1 MKGCIVGNSHLAA
14 LKLGWKEIAHD
25 FPKIELDFFGSHR
38 DSMMR
43 TEVRDGR
50 LVALDAGVRSKLQMT
65 GGAPEIE
72 LARYDFFA
80 IVGMGFGLH
89 PALAIFESHAIP
101 SFQAGDRQV
110 ISEAAFADAMSDSLR
125 GSTAGHIYWLLYT
138 ETSAPILIIPQ
149 PLNAEG
155 ILSSVRRGVIYK
167 KINRLGIE
175 KQISDIYA
183 SASLA
188 ALSGHTDI
196 IYQPPETVTSHIF
209 TKDIYSDGSVRLNQ
223 ALDRQHSEA
232 DHAHMNARYGQ
243 VMLRE
248 MIARINAAGIAPK
261 SASHTEGSSPA
272 AGERRVM
279 DKPVPATALTAK
291 VNAARQERKHKKSQK
306 SGQSGEREKK
316 PKSLWRRIKR
326 KLLRRGP

>member
-50 LVALDAGVRSKLQMT
+50 LVAFDSKVRSKLKMT
-65 GGAPEIE
+65 GGHHNID
-72 LARYDFFA
+72 LARYDFFV

-89 PALAIFESHAIP
+89 PTLAILDTHSVPAIR
-101 SFQAGDRQV
+101 SKHHHL
-110 ISEAAFADAMSDSLR
+110 ISDAALADAMCDVLR

-138 ETSAPILIIPQ
+138 HTTVPIFIVPQ
-149 PLNAEG
+149 PLSAEG
-155 ILSSVRRGVIYK
+155 ILNAGRRGAIYR
-167 KINRLGIE
+167 RLRDARMQ
-175 KQISDIYA
+175 KRVADVYSA
-183 SASLA
+183 ASLA
-188 ALSGHTDI
+188 ALSGHTDVVH
-196 IYQPPETVTSHIF
+196 QPPETVTSDIY
-209 TKDIYSDGSVRLNQ
+209 TRAIYSDGSVRLNIDQ
-223 ALDRQHSEA
+223 DLKHPEA
-232 DHAHMNARYGQ
+232 DHAHMNARYGK

-248 MIARINAAGIAPK
+248 LIARIEAAGIVPR
-261 SASHTEGSSPA
+261 SAALEKGSSPVI
-272 AGERRVM
+272 AGRREM
-279 DKPVPATALTAK
+279 ARPVPATAL
-291 VNAARQERKHKKSQK
+291 AARIDAERQERQHKKSRQPAN
-306 SGQSGEREKK
+306 REKK